1 MNTDIQQILTDWGRW
16 AKSGGVDVGYPH
28 STPFYR
34 PSKSAGWG
42 AKTPL
47 IHDDMACRVDM
58 AVAMLELR
66 CRNRREDRRYTML
79 EGVYLKRIPVYQLA
93 EKYRMDRRTASSAL
107 RAAESWVDSQ
117 VFIDELSIALVE
129 QTMV

>member
-1 MNTDIQQILTDWGRW
+1 
-16 AKSGGVDVGYPH
+16 
-28 STPFYR
+28 
-34 PSKSAGWG
+34 
-42 AKTPL
+42 
-47 IHDDMACRVDM
+47 MACRVDM

-79 EGVYLKRIPVYQLA
+79 EGVYLKRSPVYQLA